1 DCVGGGGELVV
12 DVVLVEGGGVGRVV
26 GVEVL
31 GGSVSAAG
39 QADRV
44 GDRRVGVHDLL
55 QGDRVLPP
63 VAEVVHVGHGG
74 SRFGQ
79 HAGQPR
85 VLLVAAVLQIEEH
98 VGVAGAVGG
107 GGVHVVAAP
116 VQRHPDDGVQGSHG
130 AA

>member
-12 DVVLVEGGGVGRVV
+12 DVVLVEGGGVGRVLGV
-26 GVEVL
+26 GVF
-31 GGSVSAAG
+31 GGRVSAAG

-79 HAGQPR
+79 HPGQPR
-85 VLLVAAVLQIEEH
+85 GLPVPAGGRAEERARW
-98 VGVAGAVGG
+98 GSTE
-107 GGVHVVAAP
+107 
-116 VQRHPDDGVQGSHG
+116 DGWE
-130 AA
+130 

>member
-1 DCVGGGGELVV
+1 MGWPVGVQVSLPGRCGICSLVRYCAGEGGEAVGDAVPVGGGGVCR
-12 DVVLVEGGGVGRVV
+12 VL

-39 QADRV
+39 QAERV

-74 SRFGQ
+74 SGPGQ
-79 HAGQPR
+79 HPGQPR
-85 VLLVAAVLQIEEH
+85 DVLVTATVQVVEH
-98 VGVAGAVGG
+98 VG
-107 GGVHVVAAP
+107 
-116 VQRHPDDGVQGSHG
+116 
-130 AA
+130 